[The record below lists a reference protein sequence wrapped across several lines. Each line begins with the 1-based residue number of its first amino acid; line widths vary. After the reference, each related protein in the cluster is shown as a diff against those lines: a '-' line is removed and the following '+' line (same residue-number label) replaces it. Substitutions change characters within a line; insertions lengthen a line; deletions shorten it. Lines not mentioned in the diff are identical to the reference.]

1 MSLPKILVTG
11 FGPFPGAARNP
22 SGLLA
27 QKLIRSR
34 RLKAFARIEGAIIP
48 TVYEEILVTFPQ
60 LIETEKPDAILMFG
74 LAGSTPVLRVE
85 TRALNF
91 ASGLYPDAVRKKSA
105 QTLVAGAPERL
116 RVRAPAQRLL
126 AAACSTGIRA
136 RLSADAGRYVCN
148 AALFAALATAGRAP
162 KRPLAAFV
170 HIPWPRPQRKRKNG
184 WQDWRPTMR
193 EIERAGEAILIA
205 LASCARMNA

>member
-27 QKLIRSR
+27 QKIIRSR
-34 RLKAFARIEGAIIP
+34 RLRAFARIEGAIIP

-74 LAGSTPVLRVE
+74 LAGGAPCLRIE
-85 TRALNF
+85 TQALNF
-91 ASGLYPDAVRKKSA
+91 ASNLYPDAARNKAS
-105 QTLVAGAPERL
+105 QTLFADAPEKL
-116 RVRAPAQRLL
+116 YVRSPVERLL
-126 AAACSTGIRA
+126 KAARGTGIKA

-148 AALFAALATAGRAP
+148 AALFAALATAERLP

-170 HIPWPRPQRKRKNG
+170 HIPWPRPQRKHKNG
-184 WQDWRPTMR
+184 WRDQRPTMR
-193 EIERAGEAILIA
+193 ELERAGEAILIA
-205 LASCARMNA
+205 LASCARMKT